1 MDVIIPYYNHILHVY
16 IHLILYDHHIIIWVF
31 SYETSF
37 RVPFFGEMFFFF
49 EATVVSAAPWTFTHM
64 DSTWTV
70 EVEGSKLHVTADCP
84 EPRFFLVEMDTDR
97 TWEGGSVAVYMAAW
111 FLLFFFYRKMTRD
124 DDV

>member
-1 MDVIIPYYNHILHVY
+1 
-16 IHLILYDHHIIIWVF
+16 
-31 SYETSF
+31 
-37 RVPFFGEMFFFF
+37 
-49 EATVVSAAPWTFTHM
+49 M

-124 DDV
+124 DDVWTIYHLRSLENE